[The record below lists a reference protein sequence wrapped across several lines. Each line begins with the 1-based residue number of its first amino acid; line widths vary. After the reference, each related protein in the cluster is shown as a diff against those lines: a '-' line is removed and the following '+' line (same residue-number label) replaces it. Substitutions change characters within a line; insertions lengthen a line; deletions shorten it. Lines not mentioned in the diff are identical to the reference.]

1 MAERV
6 YVGIGSNMG
15 DKEGNILGALRMLE
29 EDGRLSAQGIAP
41 LYKTGP
47 VGYTDQ
53 DWFLNTVAAYETAL
67 TPRELLVALMG
78 IEKQMGRERTVRW
91 GPRVI
96 DLDILLYG
104 DAVVDTPDLQIPH
117 PRIVERAFVVVP
129 LADLAPDILLPGGK
143 TAASLAVDLPKT
155 QAVER
160 YKA

>member
-1 MAERV
+1 MRE
-6 YVGIGSNMG
+6 
-15 DKEGNILGALRMLE
+15 ALRLLG
-29 EDGRLSAQGIAP
+29 EDGRLSAQEITP

-53 DWFLNTVAAYETAL
+53 DWFLNTVVSFEADLA
-67 TPRELLVALMG
+67 PQELLGLLME
-78 IEKQMGRERTVRW
+78 IERQMGRERTIRW

-104 DAVVDTPDLQIPH
+104 DAVVNTSDLQIPH
-117 PRIVERAFVVVP
+117 PRIVERAFVAVP

-143 TAASLAVDLPKT
+143 TAASLAEALSKEQT
-155 QAVER
+155 VER